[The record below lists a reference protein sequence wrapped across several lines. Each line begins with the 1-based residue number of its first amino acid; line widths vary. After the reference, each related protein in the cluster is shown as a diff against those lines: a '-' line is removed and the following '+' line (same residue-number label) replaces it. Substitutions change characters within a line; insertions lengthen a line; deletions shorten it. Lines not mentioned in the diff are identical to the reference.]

1 MKKIYID
8 GYFLA
13 QRITGVQRYAEEL
26 VKNINNK
33 GYDIIILAPK
43 NIKRTIPGVVIKRSK
58 MFSGLL
64 WQQFILPI
72 QLFFLGKPII
82 TSLSGLGPILYPNKL
97 LAIHDASL
105 YRYPSY
111 FSNLY
116 RIVYKK
122 LYPITIFFSKAIITV
137 SKFSKQ
143 EIKEL
148 INISKDILVVNN
160 VTPQSYEGSLRD
172 NIYEQMEPYILV
184 VGTLDKRKN
193 LKNVLEAFQ
202 QSKLKGVYKL
212 LVAGGTAKSFSDN
225 EWITN
230 LCSDDVIFLGY
241 VSDAELANLYSRA
254 HFFIYMSIYEG
265 FGIPPLESL
274 ANNCPVLLSDIDVFK
289 EIYGDSFEY
298 ANPLSVESIAM
309 GLERVVS
316 SDRHELYE
324 KQRIALSKYTKENQV
339 KQFEEIIKRYI
350 HAAY

>member
-1 MKKIYID
+1 
-8 GYFLA
+8 
-13 QRITGVQRYAEEL
+13 
-26 VKNINNK
+26 
-33 GYDIIILAPK
+33 
-43 NIKRTIPGVVIKRSK
+43 TIPGVVIKRSK

-137 SKFSKQ
+137 SEFSKQ

-241 VSDAELANLYSRA
+241 VSDAELANLYNRA